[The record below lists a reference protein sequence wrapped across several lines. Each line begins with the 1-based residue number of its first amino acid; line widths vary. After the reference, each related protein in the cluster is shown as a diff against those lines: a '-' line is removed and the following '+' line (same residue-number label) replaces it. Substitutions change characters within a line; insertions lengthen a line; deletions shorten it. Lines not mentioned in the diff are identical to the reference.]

1 MLAFPYQHKGRNIQE
16 MIFYF
21 GGCTGDYSN
30 TSAIQ
35 KYDGLSSASTV
46 SYLNTPEFETTAGGI
61 GTNAYV
67 FSVTTKQPA
76 IFAGKLVT
84 EHYRSKI
91 EKIDAVNM
99 THSAIGVE
107 SSAKRC
113 RGVSSSMNSKIYTF
127 GGDGAY
133 NSFDNNIDA
142 PSGFN
147 GASHLESRYRTYDD
161 FDVKGTVERTAG
173 AIYATEDSNGNY
185 IYSAPRSDDSR
196 TGLTFAQAGI
206 NYPNNSK
213 STIIGYYVDDS
224 SPNFNI
230 NNFWVTKD
238 PNYPNLPV
246 ILKSQ
251 MKSSQFEDGRFVYQ
265 LTSSFVTNGETNE
278 FVLDGGCRITKSID
292 VYYQRTNDGF
302 RGPYTSVTT
311 TKWVKN
317 SQWEIV
323 SGSETTTNTI
333 LADRAATFVNEVLP
347 ISVDTEF
354 KEFLDNHWYTG
365 TIDSAYLGSAGVV
378 NQVIKV
384 GTEILPTYPM
394 PKPNIVGQFLLMPGW
409 RSISGRSSYEEFSE
423 SSISVTSAKSSGSFD
438 LAHDKCAVAYNN
450 IVYLIG
456 GADLSLFPVLSGQW
470 YPSGYDSSFPT
481 NFQYVNKVDTSGQGY
496 SSNIGTFNGTSFA
509 SGKTMLYQLSR
520 AVAGELNGNIYIF
533 GGRNRTSSAVN
544 SQKYVP
550 LTQTIGVYSAASSSY
565 IDRTC
570 EKMSGLL
577 YLSGGT
583 ASGGAFSGAI
593 SKFDEISTS
602 ATGHG
607 SLSAGGKSSAHVSK

>member
-91 EKIDAVNM
+91 EKMDAVSM

-107 SSAKRC
+107 TSAKRC

-142 PSGFN
+142 PYGFN

-161 FDVKGTVERTAG
+161 FDVKGTVERTG
-173 AIYATEDSNGNY
+173 GIYATEDSNGNY
-185 IYSAPRSDDSR
+185 IYIAARSDESR
-196 TGLTFAQAGI
+196 PGKIYATGGVAYVNNVESIAVGAY
-206 NYPNNSK
+206 YPGVTILGPNEFVSNN
-213 STIIGYYVDDS
+213 T
-224 SPNFNI
+224 
-230 NNFWVTKD
+230 
-238 PNYPNLPV
+238 
-246 ILKSQ
+246 
-251 MKSSQFEDGRFVYQ
+251 VYRHNE
-265 LTSSFVTNGETNE
+265 SFVTEGDTNE
-278 FVLDGGCRITKSID
+278 FALDGAYRISKKVD
-292 VYYQRTNDGF
+292 VYYQRTNGGF
-302 RGPYTSVTT
+302 SGPYTSVTT
-311 TKWVKN
+311 TRWIKSLDSWVR
-317 SQWEIV
+317 V
-323 SGSETTTNTI
+323 FGSGTTTNTI
-333 LADRAATFVNEVLP
+333 LADRATTFVNEVLP
-347 ISVDTEF
+347 IPIDTEF
-354 KEFLDNHWYTG
+354 KEFLDNGWYNG
-365 TIDSAYLGSAGVV
+365 IVENPIAVSPSGGI

-384 GTEILPTYPM
+384 GTEVLTTYPV
-394 PKPNIVGQFLLMPGW
+394 PKPNIAGQFMLISGW

-423 SSISVTSAKSSGSFD
+423 SSISVTAAKSSGSFD

-450 IVYLIG
+450 VVYLIG

-496 SSNIGTFNGTSFA
+496 SSNIGTFNGTAFA